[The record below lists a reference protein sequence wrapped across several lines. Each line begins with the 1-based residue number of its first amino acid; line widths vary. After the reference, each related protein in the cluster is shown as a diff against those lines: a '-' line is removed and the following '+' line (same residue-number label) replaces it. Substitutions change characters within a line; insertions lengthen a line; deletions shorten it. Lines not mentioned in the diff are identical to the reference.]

1 MALLFYAI
9 QLLPLI
15 SLYDKFWQL
24 LVIGI
29 IVVKL
34 FI

>member
-24 LVIGI
+24 LAICI
-29 IVVKL
+29 IVVEL
-34 FI
+34 YI